1 MLRHLYIR
9 RMEMFLKH
17 HKTKNLEYS
26 SFEIIKIIK
35 ICIYKVEKTVL
46 KGFEQQ
52 LKGKVFGCSKLF
64 VCSKLCVLCHATKAK
79 P

>member
-1 MLRHLYIR
+1 MLF
-9 RMEMFLKH
+9 MNF
-17 HKTKNLEYS
+17 EYS

-35 ICIYKVEKTVL
+35 TCIYKVEKSLL

-52 LKGKVFGCSKLF
+52 LKGKVFS
-64 VCSKLCVLCHATKAK
+64 CSKLCVLCHATKAK

>member
-1 MLRHLYIR
+1 
-9 RMEMFLKH
+9 MEMFLKH